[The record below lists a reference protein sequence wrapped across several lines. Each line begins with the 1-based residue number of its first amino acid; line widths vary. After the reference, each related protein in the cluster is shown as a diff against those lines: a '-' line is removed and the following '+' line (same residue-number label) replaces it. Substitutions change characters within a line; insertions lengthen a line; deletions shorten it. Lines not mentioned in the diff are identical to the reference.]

1 MGKTVAIFNQK
12 GGVGKTTTCVN
23 FAAALGD
30 RGKKTLLVDADPQ
43 GNTTSGVGVDKSVIA
58 NSTYD
63 ILINKIPAKDI
74 VTQTQF
80 KNLYI
85 LPATMNLAGAELEL
99 AEAEDR
105 YTALKK
111 ALAPLVAD
119 FDYIVIDCPPSLG
132 LLSLNALTA
141 SDTLI
146 VPLQCEYYALEGL
159 SQLLSTVRT
168 VKQYYNEHL
177 ELEGVVYTMYDS
189 RLKLTQQVIDE
200 VNKYFPNKAYNTMI
214 PRSVKLAEA
223 PSFGLPVIY
232 YEKYSKPSF
241 AYKKFADEFLK
252 KQKKWK
258 F

>member
-1 MGKTVAIFNQK
+1 MGKTVSIFNQK

-23 FAAALGD
+23 FAAALGNK
-30 RGKKTLLVDADPQ
+30 GKKTLLVDVDPQ
-43 GNTTSGVGVDKSVIA
+43 GNTTSGVGIDKAVIA

-63 ILINKIPAKDI
+63 MLINKVPARDI
-74 VTQTQF
+74 MMQTEF
-80 KNLYI
+80 SNLYV

-99 AEAEDR
+99 AEADER

-111 ALAPLVAD
+111 GLAPIVAE
-119 FDYIVIDCPPSLG
+119 FDYIIIDCPPSLG

-159 SQLLSTVRT
+159 SQLVSTVRT

-200 VNKYFPNKAYNTMI
+200 VNKYFPNKAYKTMI

-223 PSFGLPVIY
+223 PSYGMPVIY
-232 YEKYSKPSF
+232 YEKYSKASF
-241 AYKKFADEFLK
+241 EYKKFADEFLK
-252 KQKKWK
+252 KQKKW
-258 F
+258 

>member
-1 MGKTVAIFNQK
+1 MGKTVSIFNQK

-23 FAAALGD
+23 FAAALGY
-30 RGKKTLLVDADPQ
+30 RGKKTLLVDVDPQ
-43 GNTTSGVGVDKSVIA
+43 GNSTSGVGVDKSVIA

-74 VTQTQF
+74 MMQTGF

-99 AEAEDR
+99 AESDGI
-105 YTALKK
+105 YTSLKM
-111 ALAPLVAD
+111 ALAPIISE
-119 FDYIVIDCPPSLG
+119 FDYIIIDCPPSLG

-159 SQLLSTVRT
+159 SQLLNTVRT
-168 VKQYYNEHL
+168 VKQYHNEHL

-200 VNKYFPNKAYNTMI
+200 VNKYFPNKAYKTMI

-223 PSFGLPVIY
+223 PSFGMPVIY
-232 YEKYSKPSF
+232 YEKYSKASLE
-241 AYKKFADEFLK
+241 YKKFADEFLK
-252 KQKKWK
+252 KQKKW
-258 F
+258 